1 MKKMISNI
9 PNTDKKRFVI
19 IGGGFA
25 GFELARKLSK
35 CPFQVVLID
44 KNNYHQFQPLLYQ
57 VATAGLEPSAI
68 AFPFRKISVTRKY
81 LHFRIA
87 KVKKIHLD
95 QREVETSIGFLKYD
109 FLAISTGV
117 TTNYYGIKGIMKHA
131 LPMKSIPDALYIR
144 NTILKNYEKALNIED
159 PDLAAKYMNV
169 IIVGGGPTGVE
180 LAGALAEMKKYIL
193 PRDYPELD
201 FSKMQIHLLQAG
213 ESLLNGMA
221 DRSSETS
228 LVYLK
233 KLGVN
238 VKLNARVTDFDGEE
252 VWLENKEVL
261 STKTLIWAAGI
272 QAGKIDGLPENIY
285 GKGTRIIVDRMNKVM
300 GMKDVYAIGDNSIV
314 EGDPDYP
321 HGHPQVA
328 QTAIQQART
337 LARNMDRKVYSRPQR
352 PFTYKNKGSM
362 ATIGRKLAVADLAFF
377 HLKGVT
383 AWVLWLFV
391 HLMSILGTKNRFSV
405 FMNWTWKYFNYDL
418 SLRLLINHRSTPG
431 E

>member
-1 MKKMISNI
+1 MINNI
-9 PNTDKKRFVI
+9 PETDKKRFVI

-87 KVKKIHLD
+87 EVQEIHLD
-95 QREVETSIGFLKYD
+95 KKEIETSIGFLKYD

-117 TTNYYGIKGIMKHA
+117 ETNYYGKAGIQKHA

-159 PDLAAKYMNV
+159 PDLAARYMNV

-201 FSKMQIHLLQAG
+201 FSKMKIHLLQAG
-213 ESLLNGMA
+213 ASLLNGMA
-221 DRSSETS
+221 VRSSVTS
-228 LVYLK
+228 LAYLR

-238 VKLNARVTDFDGEE
+238 VKLNARVTDFNGEE

-261 STKTLIWAAGI
+261 KTKTLIWAAGI
-272 QAGKIDGLPENIY
+272 QSKKINGLPEVIY
-285 GKGTRIIVDRMNKVM
+285 GQGNRMIVDRINKIK
-300 GMKDVYAIGDNSIV
+300 GLEDIYAIGDNCMV
-314 EGDPDYP
+314 EDDPDFP
-321 HGHPQVA
+321 NGHPQVA
-328 QTAIQQART
+328 QTAIQQARA
-337 LARNMDRKVYSRPQR
+337 LARNMDRMVNGKSQNS
-352 PFTYKNKGSM
+352 FSFKNKGSM

-377 HLKGVT
+377 HLKGMI
-383 AWVLWLFV
+383 AWILWLFV
-391 HLMSILGTKNRFSV
+391 HLMSILGTKNRISV
-405 FMNWTWKYFNYDL
+405 FLNWTWKYFNYDL
-418 SLRLLINHRSTPG
+418 SLRLLINHRNTQG
-431 E
+431 D